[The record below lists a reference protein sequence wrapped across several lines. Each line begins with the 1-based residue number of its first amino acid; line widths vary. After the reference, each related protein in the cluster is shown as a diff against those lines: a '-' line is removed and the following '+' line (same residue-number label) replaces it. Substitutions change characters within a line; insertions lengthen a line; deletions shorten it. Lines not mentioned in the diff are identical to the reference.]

1 MYHRRGI
8 NVCRAAQSRCTFSQ
22 IFGFNGHFVF
32 HITLPKPFKT
42 HYFGSNT
49 LFASLGSDP
58 DTSRSHFPSSSAQI
72 YVLGL
77 AKTIFGSQSHPF
89 YIFGVTFSQQLLQF
103 CLLQSFQTLRTRP
116 WLQDAL

>member
-22 IFGFNGHFVF
+22 IFGFNRHFVF
-32 HITLPKPFKT
+32 DITLPKPFKT

-58 DTSRSHFPSSSAQI
+58 DTSRSQFPSSSAQI

-77 AKTIFGSQSHPF
+77 AKTIFGSQA
-89 YIFGVTFSQQLLQF
+89 ILLSIVR
-103 CLLQSFQTLRTRP
+103 CNI
-116 WLQDAL
+116 